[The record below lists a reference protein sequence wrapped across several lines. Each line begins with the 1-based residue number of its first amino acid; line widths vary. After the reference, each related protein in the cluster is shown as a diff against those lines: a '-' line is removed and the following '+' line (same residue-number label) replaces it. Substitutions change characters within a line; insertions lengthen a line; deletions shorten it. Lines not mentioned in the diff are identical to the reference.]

1 MMATASSF
9 VIPYKHRNPVKQP
22 QDSSLQLFPSSQL
35 LSKEFI
41 DTSTNLLEAYGTVLR
56 NHPLTTK
63 SVTAAILSCTG
74 DAIAQFRSKGDDY
87 TFQYDAK
94 RGATFLAFGAL
105 YTGAFQHIWFN
116 YLSQHIAGWGDAI
129 GIWGPERAPLE
140 VDAVFDLNEW
150 WSYFDI
156 VAQLQHPP
164 SDAAIAAGKV
174 AVNQFVTVPFVYM
187 PLFFAITGSLGG
199 LDFNQAKARMQS
211 LYFPLLQ
218 RNYFFWL
225 PTQFV
230 QFFVVP
236 LEWQIPFLSLASLVW
251 TVLLSSI
258 GASSAQ
264 TASPSQI
271 VAYETVANE
280 DGAASDEELVMIVR
294 VDAGPVNAVEDE
306 VRLEDVRDSLVP
318 EAVTEAVKGVLSD
331 AKVEAGASA
340 AIMGLLASAADKA
353 AIGDA
358 VANLVNTEV
367 GVGVAVVTAGVGL
380 LAAAMT
386 DDNSN
391 STLAESIDA
400 EALSPSPP
408 KEFYNNGR
416 SEGTGRDYSE
426 SSSQFD
432 LTS

>member
-1 MMATASSF
+1 MIATTSSF
-9 VIPYKHRNPVKQP
+9 VIPYKHRTPVKRP
-22 QDSSLQLFPSSQL
+22 QDSSLQLFPSSEL

-56 NHPLTTK
+56 NHPVTTK

-74 DAIAQFRSKGDDY
+74 DAIAQFRSKGDDD

-105 YTGAFQHIWFN
+105 YTGAFQHVWFN

-174 AVNQFVTVPFVYM
+174 AVNQFLTVPFVYM
-187 PLFFAITGSLGG
+187 PLFFAITGALGG

-236 LEWQIPFLSLASLVW
+236 PEWQIPFLSLASLVW

-258 GASSAQ
+258 GGSSAQ

-271 VAYETVANE
+271 VAYETVANNG
-280 DGAASDEELVMIVR
+280 GASSDEELVMIVR

-306 VRLEDVRDSLVP
+306 VRLDDVSDALVP
-318 EAVTEAVKGVLSD
+318 EAVTDAVEGVLSD
-331 AKVEAGASA
+331 AKVEA
-340 AIMGLLASAADKA
+340 
-353 AIGDA
+353 
-358 VANLVNTEV
+358 
-367 GVGVAVVTAGVGL
+367 
-380 LAAAMT
+380 
-386 DDNSN
+386 
-391 STLAESIDA
+391 
-400 EALSPSPP
+400 
-408 KEFYNNGR
+408 
-416 SEGTGRDYSE
+416 
-426 SSSQFD
+426 
-432 LTS
+432 